1 MIGGITPPF
10 GILMFIACQLTGAT
24 MTGFVRDVMPFL
36 VVLLAVVL
44 LAVVLLVAFAPHTV
58 LFLANRY

>member
-1 MIGGITPPF
+1 MIEGITPPF
-10 GILMFIACQLTGAT
+10 AILMFIACQLTGAT

-44 LAVVLLVAFAPHTV
+44 LVAFAPHTV